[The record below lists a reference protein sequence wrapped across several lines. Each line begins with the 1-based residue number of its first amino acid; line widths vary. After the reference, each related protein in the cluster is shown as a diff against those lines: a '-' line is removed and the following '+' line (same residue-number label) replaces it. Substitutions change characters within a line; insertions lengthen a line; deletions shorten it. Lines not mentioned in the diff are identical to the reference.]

1 MITDNTEKNKLI
13 EYAAKEF
20 NTIEEA
26 EKYLNSIGL
35 ISYDIESISF
45 DGKELRY
52 LNFGDTYDLTVCTD
66 GGKLF
71 AASWGD
77 WLEEQEERYE
87 EDNNQYKC
95 CYCGEFHDCDNAP
108 NGWDSDGSY
117 CVYKQ

>member
-45 DGKELRY
+45 EDKEL
-52 LNFGDTYDLTVCTD
+52 
-66 GGKLF
+66 
-71 AASWGD
+71 
-77 WLEEQEERYE
+77 
-87 EDNNQYKC
+87 
-95 CYCGEFHDCDNAP
+95 
-108 NGWDSDGSY
+108 
-117 CVYKQ
+117 